1 MSVTPSKLL
10 LAFSLAAYGYCSWDH
25 MFGDK
30 PAPAPPAK
38 TKELTADVV
47 SPKVALQLARDP
59 FDSIPLDRGPGGG
72 RGGALA
78 RGGVL
83 PNEQGKLLGDLNLQA
98 ILVSALGRT
107 AIINGRSLHEGEV
120 ADMGEGQPH
129 VRARRIG
136 VDFVEIESGGGEIV
150 ILRLDTPAAPR
161 QAPGPAVANARS
173 PGGSTGNPS
182 HGTGNP
188 PHGSGRR
195 GETASVTMEH

>member
-1 MSVTPSKLL
+1 MNVTPSKLL

-30 PAPAPPAK
+30 PPPAPPAK
-38 TKELTADVV
+38 TKELSADVV
-47 SPKVALQLARDP
+47 NPKVALQLARDP

-72 RGGALA
+72 RGMRA
-78 RGGVL
+78 GGVL
-83 PNEQGKLLGDLNLQA
+83 ANEQGKLLGDLNLQA
-98 ILVSALGRT
+98 ILVSPFGRT
-107 AIINGRSLHEGEV
+107 AIINGRSLREGQV
-120 ADMGEGQPH
+120 GDIGEGQPH

-136 VDFVEIESGGGEIV
+136 VDFVEIESGGGEMV
-150 ILRLDTPAAPR
+150 ILRLDDPPALR
-161 QAPGPAVANARS
+161 QDPKPAVANARS

-188 PHGSGRR
+188 PHGSGGRR